1 MKKRW
6 KSLILL
12 GMITLLFAGC
22 FNITQHISK
31 EGNDL
36 HVFVKFSVSKSI
48 FEISGS
54 MGTAKA
60 EENPCEDVF
69 KFNEDQIINTFPK
82 NIDAE
87 YKKVDS
93 ELECGYEMY
102 ITVDMNS
109 KEYKKLKKDNAPAF
123 LPIIDAKEIFIA
135 FPQDEEEDNGD
146 DQMAAGFMA
155 SAVYKLSLNRNV
167 VEKIKSASFIN
178 ADETFEVSFIEL
190 PDIYI
195 IEVPL
200 AYWISS
206 SSDGA
211 LVIKY

>member
-6 KSLILL
+6 ISLGLVVLTILV
-12 GMITLLFAGC
+12 MAGC

-31 EGNDL
+31 DGDNLE
-36 HVFVKFSVSKSI
+36 VFIKFSVSKSI
-48 FEISGS
+48 FEMSKS
-54 MGTAKA
+54 MGGKSN
-60 EENPCEDVF
+60 ENPCEDIYT
-69 KFNEDQIINTFPK
+69 FNEKQIIETFPK
-82 NIDAE
+82 SVKADC
-87 YKKVDS
+87 KRVDT

-102 ITVDMNS
+102 LTVDTNS
-109 KEYKKLKKDNAPAF
+109 KDYKKMKKDDAPAF
-123 LPIIDAKEIFIA
+123 VPLIDKNEIYIA
-135 FPQDEEEDNGD
+135 FPQDDEEEED

-155 SAVYKLSLNRNV
+155 SAVYQLTMNRNV
-167 VEKIKSASFIN
+167 VKNIKSISFKN
-178 ADETFEVSFIEL
+178 ADESFDVSFVEL
-190 PDIYI
+190 SDMFI

>member
-1 MKKRW
+1 M
-6 KSLILL
+6 SLGFVIVLML
-12 GMITLLFAGC
+12 VMAGC

-31 EGNDL
+31 DGDNVE
-36 HVFVKFSVSKSI
+36 VFIKFSVSKSI

-54 MGTAKA
+54 MGSAKA

-69 KFNEDQIINTFPK
+69 KFNEDQIIGTFPK
-82 NIDAE
+82 SIKADCN
-87 YKKVDS
+87 KVDTD
-93 ELECGYEMY
+93 LECGYEMY
-102 ITVDMNS
+102 ITIDMNS

-135 FPQDEEEDNGD
+135 FPQDEEEDKGD

-155 SAVYKLSLNRNV
+155 SAVYKLTLNRNV

>member
-12 GMITLLFAGC
+12 GMLTLLFASC

-36 HVFVKFSVSKSI
+36 NVFVKFSVSKSI
-48 FEISGS
+48 FEMANS
-54 MGTAKA
+54 MGGKSD
-60 EENPCEDVF
+60 ENPCEDVF

-82 NIDAE
+82 NIKAE

-102 ITVDMNS
+102 ITIDMNS

-123 LPIIDAKEIFIA
+123 LPIIDKKEIFIA
-135 FPQDEEEDNGD
+135 FPQDEEEDKDD

-155 SAVYKLSLNRNV
+155 SAVYKLTLNRNV

-211 LVIKY
+211 LVLKY